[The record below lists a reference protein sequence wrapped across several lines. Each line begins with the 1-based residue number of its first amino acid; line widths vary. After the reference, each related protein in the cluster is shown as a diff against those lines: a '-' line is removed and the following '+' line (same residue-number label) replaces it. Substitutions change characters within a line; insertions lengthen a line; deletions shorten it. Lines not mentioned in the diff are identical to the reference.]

1 MDDLIRRQDALSVA
15 KNLVSNYS
23 PQVLEIALLYAHY
36 LDTYG
41 VSITEKKE
49 TAVQQKE
56 MLERAYV
63 RGRHDEREAK
73 RCIDCEAFNKSQLLV
88 PQSEQ
93 KRWIPVKWK
102 PLNDRER
109 EEWEDFMGY
118 KLADEEAVEPDCKMP
133 DDGDEIWIC
142 TKSGQVS
149 EDIFCN
155 DYGLLSLEDED
166 IMDIV
171 AWMPRTAP
179 EPYKE
184 DANG

>member
-1 MDDLIRRQDALSVA
+1 MSDLINRQAAITLPVLPKEYREYQTSNLDDAYEQGWNDLQKCIESLPSA
-15 KNLVSNYS
+15 QQWIS
-23 PQVLEIALLYAHY
+23 P
-36 LDTYG
+36 
-41 VSITEKKE
+41 
-49 TAVQQKE
+49 
-56 MLERAYV
+56 R
-63 RGRHDEREAK
+63 
-73 RCIDCEAFNKSQLLV
+73 RCIDCENFNKTQLLV
-88 PQSEQ
+88 PQSKQ

-184 DANG
+184 SENG